1 MFSRSLTGVVI
12 LDNEQWKL
20 LVGSTNLETNQI
32 NVTQLGTYSNFD
44 KLKSAINEYNL
55 SHIVYCVT
63 GQYSVTYTTNLLTDL
78 NLSSERR
85 SRAIDETQIC
95 DYFSFANSSILATL
109 PKDDIAKISSFQPEL
124 GLKCSFSITHA
135 DVLLTYLTLRTYP
148 EKKNNCIGIFNFEQ
162 NYINL
167 IVLQNANVKTT
178 LWTKI
183 KTDQDLTTQ
192 LVNLLKTASRFCE
205 QPQRKNAETSV
216 SSVSSV
222 SSSGFDIALPTTIGS
237 FDMIFGVGECTLE
250 LLIETKR
257 AALREKISIGE
268 IELFDCLRAKFI
280 NINDLST
287 DNTAE
292 FEGFSY
298 RYSVAVAALAMR
310 SEKLGIDLTLNEQLN
325 KTLTPSFTINYDENI
340 LEIALAKTTYYAKKV
355 VPSVEHQKLLVI
367 TVLILTLGFGGYR
380 YYSYYSELSTLA
392 SNYAQEKA
400 KENALAGIKTDY
412 EILLKKNKIK
422 NDRITAIKKLQSSQ
436 LLVSTI
442 FSEIESLS
450 YQSQFRDLVTINDLE
465 IAGADLKLSGV
476 AIDKTGAVNFVNEI
490 QKNGLYD
497 DVIPRYT
504 AIDTVKVNYEL
515 TTRYVGQIPRS
526 QFPLPL
532 SSNGLNIQV
541 AKK

>member
-1 MFSRSLTGVVI
+1 MFSRSLIGAAI
-12 LDNEQWKL
+12 LDDSQWKL
-20 LVGSTNLETNQI
+20 LVGNNNLEANQI
-32 NVTQLGTYSNFD
+32 NLVELGAYSDFN
-44 KLKSAINEYNL
+44 KLKSTVSQHNL
-55 SHIVYCVT
+55 SHIIYCVSS
-63 GQYSVTYTTNLLTDL
+63 QHSATYTTNLLTDL
-78 NLSSERR
+78 NLSSERC
-85 SRAIDETQIC
+85 SRAMDESQIC
-95 DYFSFANSSILATL
+95 DYFSFTNSSILATL
-109 PKDDIAKISSFQPEL
+109 PKDDITKISSFQPEL
-124 GLKCSFSITHA
+124 GLKCSFSITHS
-135 DVLLTYLTLRTYP
+135 DILLAYLTLRTYP
-148 EKKNNCIGIFNFEQ
+148 EKKNSCIGIFNFEQ

-167 IVLQNANVKTT
+167 IVLQNTNVKTT

-205 QPQRKNAETSV
+205 QPQQRESKSSLTSV
-216 SSVSSV
+216 SSVP
-222 SSSGFDIALPTTIGS
+222 SSGFDIIPPASVGN
-237 FDMIFGVGECTLE
+237 FDMILGVGECTLE
-250 LLIETKR
+250 LLIEAKR
-257 AALREKISIGE
+257 AALREKISISE
-268 IELFDCLRAKFI
+268 VELFDCLRPNFI
-280 NINDLST
+280 NLNNLST

-298 RYSVAVAALAMR
+298 RYAVAVAALAMR
-310 SEKLGIDLTLNEQLN
+310 SERLGIDLTLNESLN
-325 KTLTPSFTINYDENI
+325 KTLTPAFVINYDENI
-340 LEIALAKTTYYAKKV
+340 LEIALAKTTYYAKKII
-355 VPSVEHQKLLVI
+355 PSIEHQKLLVGV
-367 TVLILTLGFGGYR
+367 VLVLTLTFGGYR
-380 YYSYYSELSTLA
+380 YYDYYTKLSTL
-392 SNYAQEKA
+392 SSSYTQEKA

-422 NDRITAIKKLQSSQ
+422 NDRINAIKKLQSSQ

-465 IAGADLKLSGV
+465 IAGADLKLSGT

-504 AIDTVKVNYEL
+504 AVDTVKVNYEL
-515 TTRYVGQIPRS
+515 TTRYIGQVPRS

>member
-20 LVGSTNLETNQI
+20 LIGNTNLETNQV
-32 NVTQLGTYSNFD
+32 NVVQLGTYSNFD
-44 KLKSAINEYNL
+44 KLKSAILINNL
-55 SHIVYCVT
+55 SHIIYCVT

-109 PKDDIAKISSFQPEL
+109 PKDDIAKIGSFQPEL

-135 DVLLTYLTLRTYP
+135 DVLLAYLTLRTYP
-148 EKKNNCIGIFNFEQ
+148 EKKNSCIGIFNFEQ

-183 KTDQDLTTQ
+183 KNDQDLTAQ
-192 LVNLLKTASRFCE
+192 LVNLLKTGSKFCE
-205 QPQRKNAETSV
+205 QPQRKTTEISV
-216 SSVSSV
+216 SSASSN
-222 SSSGFDIALPTTIGS
+222 SFDVVPPAIIGS
-237 FDMIFGVGECTLE
+237 FDVVFGVGECTLE
-250 LLIETKR
+250 LLVETRKL
-257 AALREKISIGE
+257 ATREKIAISE
-268 IELFDCLRAKFI
+268 VEVFDCLRAKFI

-287 DNTAE
+287 DNTTE

-298 RYSVAVAALAMR
+298 RYGVAVAALAMR

-325 KTLTPSFTINYDENI
+325 KTLTPSFVINYDENI

-367 TVLILTLGFGGYR
+367 TVLLLTLGFAGYR

-392 SNYAQEKA
+392 SSYAQEKA

-422 NDRITAIKKLQSSQ
+422 NDRINAIKKLQSSQ

>member
-1 MFSRSLTGVVI
+1 MFSRSLMGVAI

-20 LVGSTNLETNQI
+20 LIGSANLETNQVNI
-32 NVTQLGTYSNFD
+32 NQLGIYSNFD
-44 KLKSAINEYNL
+44 KLKSAVNEHSL
-55 SHIVYCVT
+55 SHVIYCVSS
-63 GQYSVTYTTNLLTDL
+63 QHSATYTTNLLTDL
-78 NLSSERR
+78 NLVTERR
-85 SRAIDETQIC
+85 SRGIDDTQIC
-95 DYFSFANSSILATL
+95 DYFSFTNSSILATL
-109 PKDDIAKISSFQPEL
+109 PKDDITKISSFQPEL

-135 DVLLTYLTLRTYP
+135 DILLAYFTLRTYP
-148 EKKNNCIGIFNFEQ
+148 EKKNSCIGIFNFEQ

-167 IVLQNANVKTT
+167 VVLQNTNVKTI

-183 KTDQDLTTQ
+183 KGDQDLTTQ

-205 QPQRKNAETSV
+205 QTQRKTTEIPSPV
-216 SSVSSV
+216 SSGSSA
-222 SSSGFDIALPTTIGS
+222 GFDIIPPASVGN
-237 FDMIFGVGECTLE
+237 FDMILGVGECTLE

-257 AALREKISIGE
+257 AALREKISISE
-268 IELFDCLRAKFI
+268 VELFDCLRPNFI

-298 RYSVAVAALAMR
+298 RYTVAVAALAMR
-310 SEKLGIDLTLNEQLN
+310 SEKLGIDLTLNEPLN
-325 KTLTPSFTINYDENI
+325 KTLTPAFVINYDENI
-340 LEIALAKTTYYAKKV
+340 LEIALAKTTYYAKKII
-355 VPSVEHQKLLVI
+355 PSVEHQKLLVL
-367 TVLILTLGFGGYR
+367 TVLVLTLVFSGYR
-380 YYSYYSELSTLA
+380 YYDYYSELSTL
-392 SNYAQEKA
+392 SSSYTQEKA

-422 NDRITAIKKLQSSQ
+422 NDRINAIKKLQSSQ

-504 AIDTVKVNYEL
+504 AVDTIKVNYEL

>member
-1 MFSRSLTGVVI
+1 MFSRSSIGAVI
-12 LDNEQWKL
+12 LDDEQWKL
-20 LVGSTNLETNQI
+20 LVGTNNLETNQI
-32 NVTQLGTYSNFD
+32 KITELGVYSNFD
-44 KLKSAINEYNL
+44 KLKSGILVNNL
-55 SHIVYCVT
+55 SHIIYCVS
-63 GQYSVTYTTNLLTDL
+63 GKHAATYTTNLLTDL
-78 NLSSERR
+78 NLATERR
-85 SRAIDETQIC
+85 ARAIDENQIC
-95 DYFSFANSSILATL
+95 DYFSFANSSILVTL
-109 PKDDIAKISSFQPEL
+109 PKEDVNRISNLQPEL

-135 DVLLTYLTLRTYP
+135 DILLAYLTIRTYP
-148 EKKNNCIGIFNFEQ
+148 EKKSGCIGIFNFEQ

-167 IVLQNANVKTT
+167 IVLQNTNVKTT

-205 QPQRKNAETSV
+205 QPQQRESKSSLTSV
-216 SSVSSV
+216 SSVP
-222 SSSGFDIALPTTIGS
+222 SSGFDIIAPANIGS
-237 FDMIFGVGECTLE
+237 FDMILGVGECTLE

-268 IELFDCLRAKFI
+268 VELFDCLRPNFI
-280 NINDLST
+280 NINELST
-287 DNTAE
+287 DSGAE

-298 RYSVAVAALAMR
+298 RYTVAVAALAMR
-310 SEKLGIDLTLNEQLN
+310 SERLGIDLTLNEQLN
-325 KTLTPSFTINYDENI
+325 KTLTPAFAINYDENI
-340 LEIALAKTTYYAKKV
+340 LEIALAKTTYYVKKI
-355 VPSVEHQKLLVI
+355 VPSVEHQKLLVGV
-367 TVLILTLGFGGYR
+367 VLVLTLAFGGYR
-380 YYSYYSELSTLA
+380 YYDYYSELSTLT
-392 SNYAQEKA
+392 SSYTQEKA
-400 KENALAGIKTDY
+400 KETALAGIKTDY

-422 NDRITAIKKLQSSQ
+422 NDRINAIKKLQSSQ

-465 IAGADLKLSGV
+465 IAGADLKLSGT

-504 AIDTVKVNYEL
+504 AVDTVKVNYEL
-515 TTRYVGQIPRS
+515 TTRYVGQVPRS
-526 QFPLPL
+526 QFPLPI